1 MTEKVCEEVTNHFHS
16 EIPNPGFEIYA
27 MGEAGPAG
35 NHNQY
40 RVTYENPVA
49 VSCNGLESKVLTL
62 QFQDGPVPEVGTNG
76 ITIEALVGICIHRL
90 EGFQAGKFP
99 CQENQEALEH
109 LKASL
114 AALHSRTLKRMA
126 RGVEGKLEK

>member
-1 MTEKVCEEVTNHFHS
+1 MIEKICEEVTSHLHS
-16 EIPNPGFEIYA
+16 EIPNPGFEIHA
-27 MGEAGPAG
+27 VGEAGPAG
-35 NHNQY
+35 NYNQY
-40 RVTYENPVA
+40 CITYENPVA
-49 VSCNGLESKVLTL
+49 MTCNSWNSKVLTL
-62 QFQDGPVPEVGTNG
+62 QFQNGPVPDVGTNG

-126 RGVEGKLEK
+126 RGVEGKLQE